1 MENLLATIE
10 TLKKVVNG
18 SRPNIKYSQ
27 IMSCISTLESQVR
40 MLSPQPQAETI
51 IENPLITNKQMEEVI
66 NEDLLEVENIE
77 IDLLKYENYSL
88 SELRNEF
95 PDIKATSKEV
105 FLEKLYSL

>member
-40 MLSPQPQAETI
+40 MLSPQPQVETI